1 MKNQIASLALLLSLG
16 LAGALHAAHAGGI
29 DTGEVVETDGD
40 ISVTGTNV
48 ERSFVGTGGELEI
61 VGSGNR
67 ITVSGPLSSVS
78 IEGAGNTVHVDS
90 VKRVE
95 ITGANTHVYYKSA
108 PTKTGRPQTEVTGMG
123 SGVSKR

>member
-1 MKNQIASLALLLSLG
+1 MKNQIAALALLLSLG
-16 LAGALHAAHAGGI
+16 FSSALIAAPAGGG
-29 DTGEVVETDGD
+29 DTGEVVESDGK
-40 ISVTGTNV
+40 ISITGTNV

-67 ITVSGPLSSVS
+67 ITVSGPLSSVTV
-78 IEGAGNTVHVDS
+78 EGAGNTVQVDQ

-95 ITGANTHVYYKSA
+95 ITGANTKVYYKSA
-108 PTKTGRPQTEVTGMG
+108 PTKTGRPATDVTGVG